1 MRISIIG
8 AGYVGLV
15 TGACLAKLAN
25 EVVFVD
31 SNKERIN
38 MLKGRRCPIHEA
50 GLDEILRAI
59 PTEAT
64 CNLNDTIKDTDI
76 SFVCVGTDADDFSY
90 ATNLQHV
97 KEVAEEI
104 GKALSHGHL
113 VVIKSTV
120 IPGTTENIIIPLLE
134 KHGRR
139 AGTDFNICTN
149 PEFLREG
156 IAVRDFLHPDRIVIG
171 EMNKEGGDVLAE
183 LYRDFDCPI
192 LRFEL
197 RTAEMVKYASN
208 AFLAARI
215 SLINEIGN
223 ICQRLGIDVYEA
235 AEGMGYDE
243 RIGNKFLNAGI
254 GFGGSCLPKD
264 LKALIA
270 KSREIGYE
278 PKILEEILSL
288 NDQQPLRM
296 VELLK
301 KHVPDL
307 RNRAIGMLGL
317 AFKANTDDIRESR
330 AIRVVDALLKEEA
343 KIKAYDPIAIEN
355 FKGLFPQIE
364 YTSPEE
370 VLESEAI
377 LILTDWEEFEHL
389 DYKGRTVIDGRKT
402 AKARE
407 AKVYEGV
414 CW

>member
-1 MRISIIG
+1 MRIAIIG

-15 TGACLAKLAN
+15 TGACLAKLGN
-25 EVVFVD
+25 EVTFVD
-31 SNKERIN
+31 SDKERID
-38 MLKGRRCPIHEA
+38 MLRGRKCPIYEA

-76 SFVCVGTDADDFSY
+76 SFVCVGTDSDDFGY
-90 ATNLQHV
+90 ATNLQAL

-104 GKALSHGHL
+104 GETLSHGHL

-120 IPGTTENIIIPLLE
+120 IPGTTEKVIIPLLE

-139 AGTDFNICTN
+139 IGADFNICTN

-156 IAVRDFLHPDRIVIG
+156 IAVRDFLHPDRIIIG

-197 RTAEMVKYASN
+197 RTAEMIKYASN
-208 AFLAARI
+208 AFLATRI
-215 SLINEIGN
+215 SLINEVGN
-223 ICQRLGIDVYEA
+223 ICQRLGVDVYEV

-243 RIGNKFLNAGI
+243 RIGSKFLNASI

-278 PKILEEILSL
+278 PKILEAVFNL
-288 NDQQPLRM
+288 NEQQPLRM

-301 KHVPDL
+301 KHIPDL

-330 AIRVVDALLKEEA
+330 AIRVVDALLKEGA
-343 KIKAYDPIAIEN
+343 KIKAYDPVAMEN

-370 VLESEAI
+370 VLKSEAI

-389 DYKGRTVIDGRKT
+389 DYKGRSVIDGRRT

>member
-1 MRISIIG
+1 MRIAIIG

-15 TGACLAKLAN
+15 TGACLAKLGN
-25 EVVFVD
+25 EVTFVD
-31 SNKERIN
+31 SDKERID
-38 MLKGRRCPIHEA
+38 MLRGGKCPIYEA

-64 CNLNDTIKDTDI
+64 CNLDDTIKDTSV
-76 SFVCVGTDADDFSY
+76 SFVCVGTDSDDFGY
-90 ATNLQHV
+90 ATNLQAV

-104 GKALSHGHL
+104 GKTLSHGHL

-120 IPGTTENIIIPLLE
+120 IPGTTENVIIPLLE

-139 AGTDFNICTN
+139 IGTDFNICTN

-156 IAVRDFLHPDRIVIG
+156 IAVRDFLHPDRIIIG

-197 RTAEMVKYASN
+197 RTAEMIKYASN

-215 SLINEIGN
+215 SLINEVGN
-223 ICQRLGIDVYEA
+223 ICQRLGVDVYEV

-243 RIGNKFLNAGI
+243 RIGSKFLNAGI

-278 PKILEEILSL
+278 PKILEEILNL
-288 NDQQPLRM
+288 NEQQPLRM

-301 KHVPDL
+301 KHIPDL

-330 AIRVVDALLKEEA
+330 AIRVVDALLKEGA
-343 KIKAYDPIAIEN
+343 KIKAYDPVAMEN

-370 VLESEAI
+370 VLKSEAI

-389 DYKGRTVIDGRKT
+389 DYKGRTVIDGRRT